1 MVSTFLHGGWWYSCS
16 LWAECDLQE
25 FSAALSTGKMGWQY
39 SSWWWEGNNFI
50 QVYWKKW
57 KEKKRLLFTYIHIQW
72 AKTNCTAGSTPLDGE
87 REATSFKFIGRSER
101 KRKDFCLPI
110 HIQWAKTNCT
120 AGSTLRGSNFI
131 QVCWK
136 NWEEKKRLVCLAV
149 LLLMVR
155 GKQLHSSFWEKK
167 TKDFCCFPL
176 RVLPAVQLVLA
187 HSMCI
192 EQKRTQEP
200 LAYVGSVRTLVGA
213 LLCTWGYLCLP

>member
-25 FSAALSTGKMGWQY
+25 FSAALSAGKMGWQY

-57 KEKKRLLFTYIHIQW
+57 EEKKRLLFTYIHIQW
-72 AKTNCTAGSTPLDGE
+72 AKTNCTAGSTL
-87 REATSFKFIGRSER
+87 
-101 KRKDFCLPI
+101 
-110 HIQWAKTNCT
+110 
-120 AGSTLRGSNFI
+120 
-131 QVCWK
+131 
-136 NWEEKKRLVCLAV
+136 
-149 LLLMVR
+149 R
-155 GKQLHSSFWEKK
+155 GKQLHSSLLEEVRRKRKDLFAWQYSSWWWEGNNFIQVYWERK

-187 HSMCI
+187 HCMCI
-192 EQKRTQEP
+192 GKQKRTQEP
-200 LAYVGSVRTLVGA
+200 LAYVGSVRTLVGT

>member
-1 MVSTFLHGGWWYSCS
+1 
-16 LWAECDLQE
+16 
-25 FSAALSTGKMGWQY
+25 MGWQC

-72 AKTNCTAGSTPLDGE
+72 AKTNCTAGSTLRGSNFKSVGRIE
-87 REATSFKFIGRSER
+87 RKRKDFYSPIYTYSELKPTVLLAALWEEATSFKSVGRSER
-101 KRKDFCLPI
+101 KRKDLFAW
-110 HIQWAKTNCT
+110 QYSSWWWEGN
-120 AGSTLRGSNFI
+120 NFI
-131 QVCWK
+131 QVY
-136 NWEEKKRLVCLAV
+136 WER
-149 LLLMVR
+149 
-155 GKQLHSSFWEKK
+155 K

-187 HSMCI
+187 HCMCI